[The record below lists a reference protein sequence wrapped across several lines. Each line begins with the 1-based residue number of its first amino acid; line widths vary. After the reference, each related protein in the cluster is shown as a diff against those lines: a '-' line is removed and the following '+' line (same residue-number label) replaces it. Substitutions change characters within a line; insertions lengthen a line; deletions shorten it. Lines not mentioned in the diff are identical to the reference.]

1 MTLIGL
7 SPCRTMGTE
16 NVSDLQLR
24 LGQTTAFYPGR
35 CLRVCTVN
43 FLSDSNGL
51 GVSRI
56 VLVATCV

>member
-7 SPCRTMGTE
+7 SPRRAMVTE
-16 NVSDLQLR
+16 DVRDLQLQ
-24 LGQTTAFYPGR
+24 LGQTAAFYPGR

-43 FLSDSNGL
+43 FLSASNGL

-56 VLVATCV
+56 VLVAT